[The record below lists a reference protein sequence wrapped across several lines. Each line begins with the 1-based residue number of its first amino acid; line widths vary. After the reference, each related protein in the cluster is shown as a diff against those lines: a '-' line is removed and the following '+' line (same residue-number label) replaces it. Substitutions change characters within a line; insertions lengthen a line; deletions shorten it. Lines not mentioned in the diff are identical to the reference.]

1 MDNKNHIYSN
11 HQPKHKELRRKC
23 NASAYKSI
31 WKLFFWRNSSKLMF
45 NLDYAY
51 AIEH

>member
-11 HQPKHKELRRKC
+11 HQPKHKDLRRKC
-23 NASAYKSI
+23 NATVYKSI
-31 WKLFFWRNSSKLMF
+31 WKLFLWRKSKLMF
-45 NLDYAY
+45 NLDNAY